1 MTKIPD
7 TDTCEI
13 CEYCYIPD
21 SSSGQI
27 FCRRFPPTVFQT
39 PIFNQISNRHEL
51 TLSAALVPI
60 QSGQWCGEF
69 SIKLSEIK

>member
-1 MTKIPD
+1 MNKFPE
-7 TDTCEI
+7 TCDI
-13 CEYCYIPD
+13 CKYSYKHESD
-21 SSSGQI
+21 SRQM

-39 PIFNQISNRHEL
+39 PILNKLANRHEL

-69 SIKLSEIK
+69 DIKLSEMQ